1 VDLVFSASFLLVAP
15 FWGLMIAAP
24 RWRVTEQVVRSPWI
38 VAPVAL
44 LYLMLI
50 APDLPSLLGTLS
62 APDLATI
69 SAALAT
75 DRGATIAW
83 AHFLAFDLFVGRW
96 IYLDARPRSVAPLLL
111 GVLLLFTLM
120 LGPIG
125 LLGYLLVRAR
135 RPAAPATPRGD

>member
-1 VDLVFSASFLLVAP
+1 VDLVFQASFVLVAP
-15 FWGLMIAAP
+15 FWGLMIFLP
-24 RWRVTEQVVRSPWI
+24 RWPVSERVLRSPWI
-38 VAPVAL
+38 AAPAAL
-44 LYLMLI
+44 LYLVLI
-50 APDLPSLLGTLS
+50 APDLGGILGALA

-75 DRGATIAW
+75 EPATTVAW

-96 IYLDARPRSVAPLLL
+96 IYLDARPRALSPLLM
-111 GVLLLFTLM
+111 GVLLFLTLV

-135 RPAAPATPRGD
+135 RPAAPAPGSA